1 MQKDSAM
8 RLLIVDDRVEDAEA
22 IVSALRNGGIAV
34 RPLRPQN
41 TAELEHMVASQPVDL
56 VLAAAS
62 VAEQKRI
69 EASDQLPF
77 EDYRRE
83 YTSPER
89 LGTGARAVL
98 AGAESV

>member
-1 MQKDSAM
+1 MQKDSAI

-41 TAELEHMVASQPVDL
+41 AAELEHMLASQPVDL

-62 VAEQKRI
+62 AAMPLEQVRAQVAASGMVLPLLLLLDRI
-69 EASDQLPF
+69 DVA
-77 EDYRRE
+77 
-83 YTSPER
+83 
-89 LGTGARAVL
+89 AVV
-98 AGAESV
+98 GMIYGV